1 MQACRHATCSSSTRN
16 LAASSFAHVHIF
28 SDRVQGVAPWKVELR
43 LLEHPVLLAA
53 SSDRW
58 SSGGFRPSPPYPVP
72 DPGFNNTTVACTC
85 NYIKMHESRCLSP
98 IHTDFQHQ
106 RHSYRGDRDRDLER
120 SCKPQI
126 SNKSCSYAA
135 RSPPQP
141 YCKGKNSVRRFS
153 SALPYTCPELEP
165 KKPA

>member
-1 MQACRHATCSSSTRN
+1 MQACRHATCSSSTRD
-16 LAASSFAHVHIF
+16 LAASSLAHVHIF

-58 SSGGFRPSPPYPVP
+58 SSGGCRHHIQYQIL
-72 DPGFNNTTVACTC
+72 GLITRHACTC
-85 NYIKMHESRCLSP
+85 MQLYIKMHESRCLSP

-141 YCKGKNSVRRFS
+141 YCKGKNSVRWFS